1 MIRRPPRSTLFPY
14 TTLFRS
20 KVLDV
25 AIRFGDVPAHHH
37 TIGQLLHVAVARH
50 SRLEK
55 HANRGNG
62 VDQIACRFTQSIEAS
77 NRNATG
83 IPGRRAGTHPRAGW
97 NVWFAE
103 TNRSGDAD
111 RERMPGHPG
120 KRKRKVVQ
128 RSEEHTSELQ
138 SRLHLVCRLLLEKK
152 KHKRQPTSA

>member
-1 MIRRPPRSTLFPY
+1 
-14 TTLFRS
+14 
-20 KVLDV
+20 KVLELD
-25 AIRFGDVPAHHH
+25 IRVGNGH
-37 TIGQLLHVAVARH
+37 TYDHTMGQLLHVAVARH

-83 IPGRRAGTHPRAGW
+83 IPGRRAGTHPRAVW

-128 RSEEHTSELQ
+128 RDL
-138 SRLHLVCRLLLEKK
+138 RL
-152 KHKRQPTSA
+152 SDF